1 MEVNTITD
9 NELKN
14 KIIKQLEWDSRIDAS
29 QIKVEVQDGEVT
41 LTGTTTCL
49 FENSVIVNELSKIA
63 GVKKIIN
70 NLDMVCIT
78 EEIPSD
84 EEIEKN
90 IETLLNIDSTID
102 ASNITIQVNRGVVY
116 IKGTTNSFFQKKE
129 VENAIYRV
137 NGVRGVTNELA
148 VLLTTKKEDKEIAE
162 KITHYI
168 KKSLLAKID
177 QINVTVN
184 DGAVTLE
191 GCVPH
196 WQVYHSLNDFVKVTQ
211 GIKSIDN
218 SLTIDPSGC
227 K

>member
-14 KIIKQLEWDSRIDAS
+14 EIMKQLEWDSRIDAS
-29 QIKVEVQDGEVT
+29 QIKVEVQDGQVT

-49 FENSVIVNELSKIA
+49 FENGVIVNELSKIA

-70 NLDMVCIT
+70 NLNMVCIT

-84 EEIEKN
+84 EEIEEK
-90 IETLLNIDSTID
+90 IETFLNIDSTID
-102 ASNITIQVNRGVVY
+102 TSNITIEVNRGVVY

-148 VLLTTKKEDKEIAE
+148 VLLTTKREDKEIAK

-177 QINVTVN
+177 QINVSVK
-184 DGAVTLE
+184 DGDVVLE

-196 WQVYHSLNDFVKVTQ
+196 WQVYYDIADFVKVTH
-211 GIKSIDN
+211 GVKSVDN
-218 SLTIDPSGC
+218 LLTIDPSGC